1 MYELPPILTGSSA
14 QQIAAIR
21 AYLVRIADRLNEAAD
36 APGVTYTQAGGT
48 STARQI
54 RRGAQSGGTAEAD
67 AEAVRRNAAELRA
80 LIIKTADGLNG
91 GIEKSASE
99 LRSYADGRIEAL
111 GERYLARSEFGTF
124 TENIESQISNTARG
138 VVESYGYDARIESN
152 QSGIALLQS
161 YVTDIDGEIRR
172 GLVTDPD
179 TGETVTGIAI
189 SQSLQFTGEV
199 TQGEDG
205 MRYYEL
211 SSGQTFGLYTSTGW
225 QFWIDGHKRGWYNSV
240 DGMLHIANVAVED
253 TLQLGGGWRLVN
265 DGGLGIKYTGG

>member
-21 AYLVRIADRLNEAAD
+21 AYLVRMADRLNEAAD

-48 STARQI
+48 AAARQI

-199 TQGEDG
+199 TQGEDR

-265 DGGLGIKYTGG
+265 DGGLGIK